1 MRKSLGNK
9 HISRILSNSAIP
21 HLYCHFVL
29 TETKKEE
36 LPFQMYKTIGFFTY
50 NFAFKKYLYLHV
62 LGTIMKILK
71 VECLKVT

>member
-1 MRKSLGNK
+1 MGNK

-21 HLYCHFVL
+21 HSYCHFVF

-36 LPFQMYKTIGFFTY
+36 LPFQMYKVIGFFMY
-50 NFAFKKYLYLHV
+50 NITFKKYLYLPV
-62 LGTIMKILK
+62 LGTIIKILK